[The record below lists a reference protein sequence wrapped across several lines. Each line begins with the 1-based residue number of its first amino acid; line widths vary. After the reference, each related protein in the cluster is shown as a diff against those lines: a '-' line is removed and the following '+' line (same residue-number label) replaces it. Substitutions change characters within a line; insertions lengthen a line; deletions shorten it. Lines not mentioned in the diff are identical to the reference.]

1 MHRGTRA
8 TRGGYP
14 WDARRVRL
22 SDDEPKSA
30 IEIAMQRLREKDREA
45 GVEDKPI
52 TDEQRE
58 AIAEVRK
65 VYEAR
70 LAEAEILHK
79 SKLRG
84 IQDPGEFR
92 ELEDNYRRDRDRLTS
107 ERDSRIEKIRSGQT

>member
-1 MHRGTRA
+1 M
-8 TRGGYP
+8 
-14 WDARRVRL
+14 

-30 IEIAMQRLREKDREA
+30 IEIAMERLRAKDREA
-45 GVEDKPI
+45 GIEDKPL

-58 AIAEVRK
+58 AIAEVRR

-70 LAEAEILHK
+70 VAEAEILHK

-84 IQDPGEFR
+84 IQDPGEYQ

-107 ERDSRIEKIRSGQT
+107 ERDTQIERIRSQT